1 MMRGRHHKH
10 CSSRNCPNG
19 SRRSDQRTRRAAIF
33 VEVLLVFPI
42 LFITTLAIFQFG
54 ILAVVDQTITAST
67 TAGARE
73 AAKIGATTNEI
84 ATVIDEILSV
94 HQITF
99 DPTTTNAI
107 DDARVII
114 EYGAPIS
121 ATAERGNTTI
131 NCTALG
137 PAVGTDEVKV
147 TVCVNVTNAAGEQPV
162 PDWLSSFGFSLSGRI
177 FEVSSLANVE

>member
-1 MMRGRHHKH
+1 MHDHSRKCSRLSNAHTGLRRRVGR
-10 CSSRNCPNG
+10 S
-19 SRRSDQRTRRAAIF
+19 RRAAII
-33 VEVLLVFPI
+33 VELLLVFPI

-54 ILAVVDQTITAST
+54 ILAVVDQTVTASA

-73 AAKIGATTNEI
+73 AAKIGAVTNEV
-84 ATVIDEILSV
+84 AGVIDDILSV
-94 HQITF
+94 HAITF
-99 DPTTTNAI
+99 DPTTTNGT

-121 ATAERGNTTI
+121 TTVERGNTSITCSPI
-131 NCTALG
+131 G

-162 PDWLSSFGFSLSGRI
+162 PDWLSTFGFSLAGRK
-177 FEVSSLANVE
+177 FEISSLANVE